1 MVKITLNTQGIGELL
16 KSQEVAAS
24 IREEAK
30 KVQARAGDGYELSE
44 KIGNERALCA
54 VVADSIHARRSNAK
68 NNTLLRA
75 IGK

>member
-1 MVKITLNTQGIGELL
+1 MVEITLNTQGIGELL
-16 KSQEVAAS
+16 KSPEVAAC
-24 IREEAK
+24 IRDEAQ

-44 KIGNERALCA
+44 KTGSERALCA

-75 IGK
+75 LGK